1 MTLTGTIPP
10 DGKPV
15 VILEGPPP
23 EIATGHAVKF
33 TFSAPLPHPAAPV
46 LYELSFC
53 IGPVANPC
61 GLRTSFVVKVPGGE
75 ERTSVVDTGIFK
87 KTDVLVVGQGTAVPL
102 PYAVTFE

>member
-10 DGKPV
+10 GRKPV

-23 EIATGHAVKF
+23 EIVTGHPLKF
-33 TFSAPLPHPAAPV
+33 TFSAPLPDHDAPV
-46 LYELSFC
+46 PYVLGFC

-61 GLRTSFVVKVPGGE
+61 GLPTSFVVEVPGGE
-75 ERTSVVDTGIFK
+75 ERTSVVDAGIFK